1 MVLWWRTNR
10 GRIILS
16 NSFEKKLQLLNTSS
30 DEQYTLTV
38 VTDPVSA
45 TCTLTVDGVSSSTKS
60 LTVDAGTVISYSI
73 YHATYG
79 TTTGSITMNA
89 NKTLSCTGTY
99 STTETETS
107 WSRPNLSSDGTI
119 GSSSV
124 ATYASTV
131 YGSYNAYRAVDG
143 NSSTYWYGRG
153 TVPYYWIFYSPTPV
167 KITQM
172 VLSAHSSGKNGYYQA
187 QAFQIQGS
195 TDNSNYTTLF
205 THSDTSRP
213 ATVTATLSPAGYY
226 NYYRLYITTAAISS
240 IASIYL
246 EITMTGT
253 QKTTSYT
260 YYWNKTVT
268 NT

>member
-1 MVLWWRTNR
+1 MDVWSTMLA
-10 GRIILS
+10 IS
-16 NSFEKKLQLLNTSS
+16 NPTVVK
-30 DEQYTLTV
+30 YTLTV
-38 VTDPVSA
+38 TTNPVSA
-45 TCTLTVDGVSSSTKS
+45 TCTLTVNGIDYTTKS
-60 LTVDAGTVISYSI
+60 LTVDAGTVVSYSI

-79 TTTGSITMNA
+79 TTTGTVIMNA
-89 NKTLSCTGTY
+89 DKTLSCIGTY
-99 STTETETS
+99 DETETETS

-124 ATYASTV
+124 ATYASAI

-143 NSSTYWYGRG
+143 NSNTYWYGRG
-153 TVPYYWIFYSPTPV
+153 TVPYYWIFYSPTPI

-172 VLSAHSSGKNGYYQA
+172 VLSAHSSGKSGYYQA

-195 TDNSNYTTLF
+195 NNNSSYTTLF
-205 THSDTSRP
+205 TYSNTSRP
-213 ATVTATLSPAGYY
+213 ATVTANLSPAGYY
-226 NYYRLYITTAAISS
+226 NYYRMYITTAAISS
-240 IASIYL
+240 IASIYT